1 MTPPRA
7 SAVALLALCVCV
19 AGCAAPGGQPSRTPA
34 AGVPAE
40 ARSALTVGKS
50 TKGDV
55 LAALGKT
62 VTVPFDSGYEVW
74 VYHLKPGTAEFVLL
88 FDPAG
93 VLARTR
99 VRTAPLP

>member
-1 MTPPRA
+1 MPCEPE
-7 SAVALLALCVCV
+7 
-19 AGCAAPGGQPSRTPA
+19 CAPIGGQPSRTLA

-40 ARSALTVGKS
+40 ARSALTIGKS
-50 TKGDV
+50 TKADA